1 MPSIFC
7 FKHTSPPAQ
16 MATWCVDV
24 AKVFGDV
31 MRSIS
36 TDPTKL
42 PIDATENVVT
52 NLTPG
57 VSTDSLECD
66 KVSAPPSID
75 ASEVALAPVEVR
87 VFSGTPAVF
96 VLANSRET
104 QQHEFVLTT
113 LASGAEVIAI
123 MRSVSNLDGGVIDVQ
138 VAVDIQA
145 AVTLNCL
152 FLTVA
157 VPPGTPDGSCV
168 MIHAVWVAGVS
179 VVLNELAS
187 SVTIGFNHAPAPAG
201 AVIDAAVAN
210 DLSRLKQALG
220 NGESTEEKD
229 RVSATGRL
237 GYRGV
242 MGFVCRRVRGAVVG
256 MLVSPLPLRVHK

>member
-1 MPSIFC
+1 MC
-7 FKHTSPPAQ
+7 
-16 MATWCVDV
+16 
-24 AKVFGDV
+24 
-31 MRSIS
+31 
-36 TDPTKL
+36 
-42 PIDATENVVT
+42 
-52 NLTPG
+52 
-57 VSTDSLECD
+57 
-66 KVSAPPSID
+66 
-75 ASEVALAPVEVR
+75 
-87 VFSGTPAVF
+87 SGTPAVF

-104 QQHEFVLTT
+104 QQHEFVLTA

-210 DLSRLKQALG
+210 DLPGLKQALG
-220 NGESTEEKD
+220 NGGSTEEID
-229 RVSATGRL
+229 RVSARGRL

-242 MGFVCRRVRGAVVG
+242 MGCVCRRVRGAVVK